1 MGLQSDSAGM
11 ADVAFQFGDKRQGHP
26 IAEARR
32 KTPRPTEGIT
42 ADQLPTIIQ
51 MGDDSGFKRTQNARI
66 NPELHW
72 FHKLSLAVMLA
83 FQKDTYDVACKS
95 VSLLETSA
103 HKAVRDRIKGAG
115 NSLKHGKC
123 PLLSKLVG

>member
-1 MGLQSDSAGM
+1 MALQADSAGM
-11 ADVAFQFGDKRQGHP
+11 ADVAFQFGPERQGHP
-26 IAEARR
+26 IAEAKR

-51 MGDDSGFKRTQNARI
+51 MGDDTGKKRTQNARI

-72 FHKLSLAVMLA
+72 FHKLSVAVMIA
-83 FQKDTYDVACKS
+83 FQKETYDVACKC

-103 HKAVRDRIKGAG
+103 HKVVRDRIKGAA
-115 NSLKHGKC
+115 NSLKHGK
-123 PLLSKLVG
+123 